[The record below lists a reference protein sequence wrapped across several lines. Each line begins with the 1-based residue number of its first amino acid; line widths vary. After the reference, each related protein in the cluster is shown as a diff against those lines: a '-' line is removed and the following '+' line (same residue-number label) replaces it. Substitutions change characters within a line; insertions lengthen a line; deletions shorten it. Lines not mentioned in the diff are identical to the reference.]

1 MPRTQSE
8 LELTQRADRIREA
21 IDAVKREKSD
31 LVAKGWVA
39 PPDCH
44 IVRYR
49 AKGAKYHY
57 WYYQLRASSAV
68 FPKANK
74 KGEFSRFKH
83 LGKAG
88 SQAHI
93 DGVNAVI
100 RRSKIDQLTSAIEA
114 LYERWLDLY
123 LDEEKAGNRVEE
135 NEVKLWFLLVF
146 DFSSLVQT

>member
-1 MPRTQSE
+1 MFSGFKETFYLPPIFSPSGDSFS
-8 LELTQRADRIREA
+8 L
-21 IDAVKREKSD
+21 KREKSD
-31 LVAKGWVA
+31 LVAEGWVA

-44 IVRYR
+44 IARYR

-57 WYYQLRASSAV
+57 WYYQLRASSAI

-93 DGVNAVI
+93 DGVNL
-100 RRSKIDQLTSAIEA
+100 SET
-114 LYERWLDLY
+114 
-123 LDEEKAGNRVEE
+123 
-135 NEVKLWFLLVF
+135 F
-146 DFSSLVQT
+146 T

>member
-1 MPRTQSE
+1 MPRTESE

-21 IDAVKREKSD
+21 IDAFKREKSD

-74 KGEFSRFKH
+74 QGEFSRFKH

-100 RRSKIDQLTSAIEA
+100 TELNSYVYTIKS
-114 LYERWLDLY
+114 
-123 LDEEKAGNRVEE
+123 
-135 NEVKLWFLLVF
+135 
-146 DFSSLVQT
+146 